1 MGSRKEPDWAIIP
14 NTDTLPS
21 VAAESGWSDD
31 NWPTLIGDM
40 ELLLVGGRPNVQL
53 VLLFNW
59 SKQGHSRVAG
69 ELRVYEGTAAG
80 NTSERFRSSIFFY
93 PRGGACRRPSD
104 PWRTLWCIWCFPKA
118 EYSGCLGAFV
128 GTTSRDCGA
137 DDTGQRMSTSMRNVG
152 TDPHKSTS
160 VLEAFIVSAF
170 PTSSLP
176 ETTLLAHLGQYPPS
190 T

>member
-80 NTSERFRSSIFFY
+80 NTSERFRSSIFFI
-93 PRGGACRRPSD
+93 PGEGLVGVPVTRGELFGVSGV
-104 PWRTLWCIWCFPKA
+104 FPGRNTA
-118 EYSGCLGAFV
+118 DVWEFSLARLREIAARMIRARGCLPA
-128 GTTSRDCGA
+128 
-137 DDTGQRMSTSMRNVG
+137 
-152 TDPHKSTS
+152 
-160 VLEAFIVSAF
+160 
-170 PTSSLP
+170 
-176 ETTLLAHLGQYPPS
+176 
-190 T
+190 